1 MAGGSYLAEIL
12 NREKVFAVLP
22 YAESEAMS
30 LKEIAMALGMDTSTY
45 ADRIR
50 ASHNLAR
57 VLRILI
63 KRGWVACARRQ
74 RADGHKFW
82 HNVYWRVEAE
92 NLA

>member
-1 MAGGSYLAEIL
+1 LAGGSYLAEIL
-12 NREKVFAVLP
+12 NREDVLGVLP
-22 YAESEAMS
+22 GSESEAMS
-30 LKEIAMALGMDTSTY
+30 LIEIATALGMDTSTY

-63 KRGWVACARRQ
+63 KLGWVACARRQ

-82 HNVYWRVEAE
+82 HNVYWRIEAE
-92 NLA
+92 I